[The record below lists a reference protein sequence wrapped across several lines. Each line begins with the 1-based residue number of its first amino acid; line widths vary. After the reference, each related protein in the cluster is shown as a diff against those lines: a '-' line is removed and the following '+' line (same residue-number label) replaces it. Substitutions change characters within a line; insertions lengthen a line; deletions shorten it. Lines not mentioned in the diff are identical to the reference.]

1 MIRLLLSVLAAFGL
15 ISSRTAIQ
23 FTQSPSISTH
33 PSNGA
38 PTAAAQETR
47 TDGQPTP
54 P

>member
-1 MIRLLLSVLAAFGL
+1 MIRLLLAVLAAFGL
-15 ISSRTAIQ
+15 ISSRTAVQ
-23 FTQSPSISTH
+23 FAQNPSTSTH

-38 PTAAAQETR
+38 LTAAAQETR